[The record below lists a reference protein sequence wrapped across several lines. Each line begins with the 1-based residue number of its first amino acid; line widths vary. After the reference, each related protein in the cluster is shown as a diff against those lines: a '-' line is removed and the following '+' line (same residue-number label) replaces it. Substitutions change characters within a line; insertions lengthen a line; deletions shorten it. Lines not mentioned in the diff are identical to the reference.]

1 MYKKLIKFIFIY
13 NNSKNMYYPTSFFID
28 KSGYNEYIRS
38 HAPKQLN
45 KVIDELDEE
54 DVIDGCRI
62 VLPNNCA
69 WLYDCLWLF
78 DAGNEIIPVLIQN
91 INSKSGMAAWSCG
104 INVEE
109 EEEISPVVVFSLL
122 LLEELVSSVPLL
134 LSDFAWTLV
143 IIRARLANSS

>member
-1 MYKKLIKFIFIY
+1 MYKKLIKFLIILECD
-13 NNSKNMYYPTSFFID
+13 KNMYYPTSFFID
-28 KSGYNEYIRS
+28 KSGYNEYIRNR
-38 HAPKQLN
+38 APEQLN
-45 KVIDELDEE
+45 EVIDELDEE

-109 EEEISPVVVFSLL
+109 EEEIEWSLD
-122 LLEELVSSVPLL
+122 ELINYVGENWRNGLRNIMQQNYG
-134 LSDFAWTLV
+134 D
-143 IIRARLANSS
+143 

>member
-1 MYKKLIKFIFIY
+1 
-13 NNSKNMYYPTSFFID
+13 MYYPTSFFID
-28 KSGYNEYIRS
+28 KSGYNEYIRKY
-38 HAPKQLN
+38 APKQLN

-62 VLPNNCA
+62 VLSNNCA

-78 DAGNEIIPVLIQN
+78 DAGNNIIPVLIQN

-109 EEEISPVVVFSLL
+109 EEEIEWSLD
-122 LLEELVSSVPLL
+122 ELINYVGENWRDGLRNIMQQNYG
-134 LSDFAWTLV
+134 D
-143 IIRARLANSS
+143 